1 MSDGGTQDKWQVQ
14 ILRLTLFTSG
24 LWSGNE
30 TIWHDLTGREPD
42 IDENRARESIRRQ
55 IGREGDGQL
64 ETVVTPVRTDVVMSP
79 PLQDAFQTTY
89 FGPAEERIPGFV
101 SLVSSW
107 LSRTAQTGKI
117 IRLAFGAVLLLPV
130 ENREA
135 GYRELDRLLSSVTVD
150 PISTKELLYRK
161 NRPKI
166 YKGNIELNRM
176 TTWASLDLRKFM
188 GVGTS
193 LVQPST
199 PISEETFVR
208 LEVDHNTPAERTEPL
223 ALDEIVPIFEAL
235 VEMAVENAARGERP

>member
-135 GYRELDRLLSSVTVD
+135 GY
-150 PISTKELLYRK
+150 
-161 NRPKI
+161 
-166 YKGNIELNRM
+166 G
-176 TTWASLDLRKFM
+176 
-188 GVGTS
+188 
-193 LVQPST
+193 
-199 PISEETFVR
+199 
-208 LEVDHNTPAERTEPL
+208 
-223 ALDEIVPIFEAL
+223 
-235 VEMAVENAARGERP
+235 